1 MAEESFAERTEQA
14 TPKKR
19 EDARKKG
26 RVARSR
32 EIPSVMILMVGI
44 SVLFLLGASIY
55 HQLSTLT
62 VQLLKDVGTLS
73 LNPANLQTLSTE
85 LIQAILLVISPVL
98 IVVSAASILGHTAQS
113 GTVFSMEV
121 LKPDWSKISFL
132 AGFRRVFSKQSLFEL
147 PKSLFKILIIG
158 GVAWLTIKKEWP
170 HIILL
175 TGQEPNRMFQSIL
188 SISWSLLLRTGL
200 VMMLLAGLD
209 YLFQR
214 WTYEKDLRM
223 TKEEVK
229 EEMKNTEGDP
239 LIKSRIRSIQRQLAR
254 RRMMA
259 EVPKADVIITNP
271 THLAVA
277 LYYQSKEMEA
287 PKVVAKGAGY
297 IAEKIVE
304 IGRKHQV
311 PLVENKPL
319 AQLLYKTVELGR
331 AIPSTLYQAVADI
344 LAYVYRIK
352 NKRL

>member
-14 TPKKR
+14 TPRKR
-19 EDARKKG
+19 EEAKKKG
-26 RVARSR
+26 RVAKSR
-32 EIPSVMILMVGI
+32 EIPSVMILMAGI
-44 SVLFLLGASIY
+44 SVLFLLGTSVY
-55 HQLSTLT
+55 QQLSTLM
-62 VQLLKDVGTLS
+62 VRLLRHVGTLS
-73 LNPANLQTLSTE
+73 LYPANLQTLSTE
-85 LIQAILLVISPVL
+85 LIHAILLILSPVL
-98 IVVSAASILGHTAQS
+98 TAVLVASILSHTAQS

-121 LKPDWSKISFL
+121 LKPDWSRISFL
-132 AGFRRVFSKQSLFEL
+132 AGFSRVFSKQSLFEL

-170 HIILL
+170 RIILL
-175 TGQEPNRMFQSIL
+175 TDQEPTRMFQTIL
-188 SISWSLLLRTGL
+188 SISWSLFLRTGL

-214 WTYEKDLRM
+214 WTFERDLRM
-223 TKEEVK
+223 TKEEIK
-229 EEMKNTEGDP
+229 EEMKMTEGDP

-287 PKVVAKGAGY
+287 PKVVAKGAGW

-319 AQLLYKTVELGR
+319 AQILYKTVDLGR